1 MVVLP
6 DSNFQNDH
14 QKVVQDLVDSGLKTL
29 NPKNLRKT
37 SKDPICHENILGI
50 DIKQIRDID
59 DQRRQ
64 NDNEAIQPT
73 DGAKELKRDEE
84 EPDSR
89 MQQIIKKKDNGKNS
103 YLVGKFWIFLGFY
116 LNEYKCLANLP
127 SSNVIEDEFRISIN
141 TTGQNHDFFNL
152 STPNLPGKFRTV
164 HFQLHSKLKI
174 SYRFIENS
182 DFSRGSISNVG
193 SKSHIFLLDAIFEF
207 WQNIW
212 KRSQKSV
219 VIIQLDPTDS
229 NYFKEQEL
237 KNEMT
242 LK

>member
-73 DGAKELKRDEE
+73 DGAKEPKRDDDDNGPEE

-89 MQQIIKKKDNGKNS
+89 MQQIIKKKDNGKTTFILDGGTEQ
-103 YLVGKFWIFLGFY
+103 YL
-116 LNEYKCLANLP
+116 
-127 SSNVIEDEFRISIN
+127 
-141 TTGQNHDFFNL
+141 
-152 STPNLPGKFRTV
+152 
-164 HFQLHSKLKI
+164 
-174 SYRFIENS
+174 
-182 DFSRGSISNVG
+182 
-193 SKSHIFLLDAIFEF
+193 
-207 WQNIW
+207 
-212 KRSQKSV
+212 
-219 VIIQLDPTDS
+219 
-229 NYFKEQEL
+229 YF
-237 KNEMT
+237 
-242 LK
+242 

>member
-73 DGAKELKRDEE
+73 DGAKELKRDDGPEE

-89 MQQIIKKKDNGKNS
+89 MQQIIKKKDNGKNFLIFYGAS
-103 YLVGKFWIFLGFY
+103 VLQFLGFY

-152 STPNLPGKFRTV
+152 STPNLPGKFPSV
-164 HFQLHSKLKI
+164 HFG
-174 SYRFIENS
+174 FI
-182 DFSRGSISNVG
+182 
-193 SKSHIFLLDAIFEF
+193 
-207 WQNIW
+207 
-212 KRSQKSV
+212 
-219 VIIQLDPTDS
+219 
-229 NYFKEQEL
+229 
-237 KNEMT
+237 
-242 LK
+242 

>member
-73 DGAKELKRDEE
+73 DGAKELKRDDHDDNGPEE

-89 MQQIIKKKDNGKNS
+89 MQQIIKKKDNGK
-103 YLVGKFWIFLGFY
+103 
-116 LNEYKCLANLP
+116 
-127 SSNVIEDEFRISIN
+127 
-141 TTGQNHDFFNL
+141 TT
-152 STPNLPGKFRTV
+152 
-164 HFQLHSKLKI
+164 
-174 SYRFIENS
+174 FI
-182 DFSRGSISNVG
+182 
-193 SKSHIFLLDAIFEF
+193 LDGG
-207 WQNIW
+207 
-212 KRSQKSV
+212 
-219 VIIQLDPTDS
+219 T
-229 NYFKEQEL
+229 
-237 KNEMT
+237 
-242 LK
+242 

>member
-73 DGAKELKRDEE
+73 DGAKELKRDGDDDNGPEE

-89 MQQIIKKKDNGKNS
+89 MQQIIKKKDNGK
-103 YLVGKFWIFLGFY
+103 
-116 LNEYKCLANLP
+116 
-127 SSNVIEDEFRISIN
+127 
-141 TTGQNHDFFNL
+141 TT
-152 STPNLPGKFRTV
+152 
-164 HFQLHSKLKI
+164 
-174 SYRFIENS
+174 FI
-182 DFSRGSISNVG
+182 
-193 SKSHIFLLDAIFEF
+193 LDGG
-207 WQNIW
+207 
-212 KRSQKSV
+212 
-219 VIIQLDPTDS
+219 T
-229 NYFKEQEL
+229 
-237 KNEMT
+237 
-242 LK
+242 

>member
-73 DGAKELKRDEE
+73 DGAKELKNSRDDGPEE

-89 MQQIIKKKDNGKNS
+89 MQQIIKKKDNGK
-103 YLVGKFWIFLGFY
+103 KFENFWGNFFIT
-116 LNEYKCLANLP
+116 
-127 SSNVIEDEFRISIN
+127 FRI
-141 TTGQNHDFFNL
+141 
-152 STPNLPGKFRTV
+152 LPK
-164 HFQLHSKLKI
+164 
-174 SYRFIENS
+174 
-182 DFSRGSISNVG
+182 
-193 SKSHIFLLDAIFEF
+193 
-207 WQNIW
+207 
-212 KRSQKSV
+212 
-219 VIIQLDPTDS
+219 
-229 NYFKEQEL
+229 
-237 KNEMT
+237 
-242 LK
+242 

>member
-73 DGAKELKRDEE
+73 DGTKAPKRDDGPEE

-89 MQQIIKKKDNGKNS
+89 MQQIINKKDNGEN
-103 YLVGKFWIFLGFY
+103 LHFWGSCILF
-116 LNEYKCLANLP
+116 
-127 SSNVIEDEFRISIN
+127 FRI
-141 TTGQNHDFFNL
+141 
-152 STPNLPGKFRTV
+152 LPK
-164 HFQLHSKLKI
+164 
-174 SYRFIENS
+174 
-182 DFSRGSISNVG
+182 
-193 SKSHIFLLDAIFEF
+193 
-207 WQNIW
+207 
-212 KRSQKSV
+212 
-219 VIIQLDPTDS
+219 
-229 NYFKEQEL
+229 
-237 KNEMT
+237 
-242 LK
+242 